1 MPPSGPA
8 HAGILTRLSARLF
21 LAAHGRATVRQQL
34 PLRLDDFSE
43 PEPDL
48 ALVKS
53 RSDDYTKSH
62 PSAADVLLAV
72 EVSQS
77 SLRFDRERKLPLYAR
92 SAIPEYWI
100 VDVHEPVLYVFHT
113 PQNGRYL
120 HESSISRPGL
130 LPLSALAESEVDLT
144 GLFEGL

>member
-1 MPPSGPA
+1 MRTLSRLQALFCDKLDIPRELMIA
-8 HAGILTRLSARLF
+8 VMQEDLVRRHRLT
-21 LAAHGRATVRQQL
+21 
-34 PLRLDDFSE
+34 
-43 PEPDL
+43 
-48 ALVKS
+48 LVKS

-100 VDVHEPVLYVFHT
+100 VDVVKPVLYVFHT
-113 PQNGRYL
+113 LENGRYL

-130 LPLSALAESEVDLT
+130 LALSALAESEVDLT